1 MIVYDKPDLKI
12 ALFTAEDAI
21 LAESIS
27 ASGSPNDDD
36 DQSPTPG
43 FETLS
48 DAIDILFG
56 D

>member
-1 MIVYDKPDLKI
+1 MKYDKPDLRI
-12 ALFTAEDAI
+12 ALFTVENAI
-21 LAESIS
+21 LAEYIS
-27 ASGSPNDDD
+27 SSGTQNDDD

-48 DAIDILFG
+48 DAIDLIIG